1 MRPMRW
7 IMLVMVAWALALA
20 GPARTAPPPVELVD
34 VYHGGVDLSRYWVSE
49 KFDGVRGYW
58 NGHQMLTRGGTVV
71 HVPTWFTKSWPDTP
85 LDGELWV
92 GYGKFSRASAII
104 RTADANDPAWHEV
117 TYHVFDLPAHGGDF
131 DARVPAI
138 RNTVAAI
145 GDPWVVTIRQYH
157 VANEKQLYA
166 ELKRVVDKGGEGLVL
181 HRGDAA
187 YRAGRGVGLLKLK
200 PYEDA
205 EARVVAI
212 RPGRGRLEGKMGSL
226 EVRTQDGRRFSIGSG
241 FSDDDRTNPP
251 PVGSWVTYR
260 FNGLTASGL
269 PRFARF
275 MRRRPDGPP
284 PEPAAS
290 QSAGTKAIPLG
301 RAARAFAPLRPSQA
315 KGEEKHY
322 GAH

>member
-7 IMLVMVAWALALA
+7 ITVVIVAWILVLA
-20 GPARTAPPPVELVD
+20 GPARTATPPPVELVD

-71 HVPTWFTKSWPDTP
+71 HVPAWFTKDLPKTP
-85 LDGELWV
+85 MDGELWV
-92 GYGKFSRASAII
+92 GYGQFSRASAIV
-104 RTADANDPAWHEV
+104 RTAGANDPAWHEV

-138 RNTVAAI
+138 RSTVAAI
-145 GDPWVVTIRQYH
+145 GDPWVVAIRQFH
-157 VANEKQLYA
+157 VANEKQLHA
-166 ELKRVVDKGGEGLVL
+166 ELERVVGKGGEGLVL
-181 HRGDAA
+181 HRGDVP

-205 EARVVAI
+205 EAQVIAI
-212 RPGRGRLEGKMGSL
+212 QPGQGRLEGKMGSI

-241 FSDDDRTNPP
+241 FSDSDRADPP

-284 PEPAAS
+284 PEPAVS
-290 QSAGTKAIPLG
+290 PSAGTKAIPL
-301 RAARAFAPLRPSQA
+301 
-315 KGEEKHY
+315 
-322 GAH
+322 